1 MLEKMLAEQP
11 HPPMTLLDMYAERFT
26 DVIVSTYPGP
36 PFERFISPHPWLT
49 SSNLSP
55 ITKILL
61 PSLLPWC
68 RQCDRHGHIDY
79 TTIPCGR
86 CAGNHQTSA
95 CPITVM
101 GMCVYCTALGMHFSQ
116 LCPQRKYIPY
126 CPKCGT
132 TGHAEN
138 HCNVP
143 HSCTVRFDVRIPGIW
158 RKLLVFNVK
167 RKDILL
173 VVVLKNNVQTAGN
186 TVIHLKIATYF
197 PYFDHR

>member
-1 MLEKMLAEQP
+1 MLKKMLAEQHP
-11 HPPMTLLDMYAERFT
+11 PPMTLLDMYSERLK
-26 DVIVSTYPGP
+26 DVIVSTYPDP
-36 PFERFISPHPWLT
+36 PFERSISHRSLLI

-79 TTIPCGR
+79 ATIPCGR

-95 CPITVM
+95 CPITIM
-101 GMCVYCTALGMHFSQ
+101 GMCVYCTALGLHFSQ

-132 TGHAEN
+132 SGHTEN
-138 HCNVP
+138 HCNVLP
-143 HSCTVRFDVRIPGIW
+143 SRIVRSDIRTLGIW
-158 RKLLVFNVK
+158 RKPPVLNVTK
-167 RKDILL
+167 KDILVD
-173 VVVLKNNVQTAGN
+173 VVQKNNVRIVRDM
-186 TVIHLKIATYF
+186 VIHLKIAMYL
-197 PYFDHR
+197 PGFDYC